1 MVLNI
6 AKLALVTGFAVMASA
21 KGGKGK
27 GKGGKYA
34 YRKDSSESEEITNID
49 DDFVADTFGSQEDS
63 QNPAIDMLPERLQK
77 KEKKGKKDKQ
87 DKQDKPEK
95 PEKKGK
101 GKKGCN
107 EPDFAKGVLASIADA
122 IAQGEDDGHQL
133 TMDDVKDMF
142 MVILG
147 DDFDPAD
154 SMGPGFE
161 RGFDFGGEK
170 LAEGAMSGCRPECE
184 DNPAA
189 EGCQSC
195 CRTFNHRVDW
205 NCDSTDPL
213 VPAAK
218 CCTEWSEECFT
229 TDSAENNNHACKDCY
244 GYGRGGGYGYGRGG
258 YYGRRRDGGGRG
270 YGRGR
275 RRRGSGY
282 GRGRRRRGSG
292 YGRGRL

>member
-1 MVLNI
+1 LNI

-21 KGGKGK
+21 KKGK

-63 QNPAIDMLPERLQK
+63 QNPAIDMLPERLNK

-87 DKQDKPEK
+87 DKPDKPDKPEK
-95 PEKKGK
+95 PEKPERPEKPEKPDKKGK

-122 IAQGEDDGHQL
+122 IAQGEEDGQQL

-170 LAEGAMSGCRPECE
+170 LAEGAVSGCRPECE
-184 DNPAA
+184 DDPAA

-195 CRTFNHRVDW
+195 CRTFNHRIDW
-205 NCDSTDPL
+205 NCDLADPSK
-213 VPAAK
+213 PAAT

-244 GYGRGGGYGYGRGG
+244 GYGRGYGGYGG
-258 YYGRRRDGGGRG
+258 Y
-270 YGRGR
+270 GR